1 MSMECFERADAL
13 HAHEAKIRAIAVT
26 DADSLCEYL
35 KGFWEFIYNHKMF
48 GCIYDIYADGVLL
61 HRENGMLLHDIPEVE
76 HDVMK
81 ICAAFPDLK
90 VEIRDIFAV
99 KTSETSYKVWM
110 RYYFTG
116 TNTGYSVYGAPTN
129 LKMEPN
135 KAYNLSDFR
144 VEKIDDEWLIVE
156 EYTAHP
162 CDYMRYICTGD
173 KSFTPLTM

>member
-13 HAHEAKIRAIAVT
+13 HAHEAKIRAITVT

-110 RYYFTG
+110 RITLR
-116 TNTGYSVYGAPTN
+116 API
-129 LKMEPN
+129 P
-135 KAYNLSDFR
+135 A
-144 VEKIDDEWLIVE
+144 
-156 EYTAHP
+156 TASMARP
-162 CDYMRYICTGD
+162 PT
-173 KSFTPLTM
+173 